1 MLFCNHVVPS
11 LNIRALSMLDPPFIH
26 ALSMLSRDLD
36 INSKDSNGDL
46 LLMMV
51 VCHGQAESVNY
62 LLSRGALY
70 FLSCTVKEPFFYSLL
85 WSF

>member
-26 ALSMLSRDLD
+26 ALSMLSREID
-36 INSKDSNGDL
+36 INSKDSNVDL

-51 VCHGQAESVNY
+51 VCHGEAESVSY
-62 LLSRGALY
+62 LLSGGALY

-85 WSF
+85 WLF